1 MNNVGPVQERHAA
14 RVLAVN
20 VSGRLLLFKGGDPT
34 GSSRLWFTPG
44 GEVDPGETD
53 AEAARRELMEE
64 TGLLVDGIGPVV
76 ARGRV
81 VFPMSGVVFDQTQ
94 VYFFVQVTQDAVDLS
109 GVDDFEASTIDEFH
123 WCSVE
128 ELESSLDLFAPPGLP
143 ELLRRLLTEGHPTM
157 PILLP
162 DDLTQA
168 HR

>member
-1 MNNVGPVQERHAA
+1 MNNFGPVQERHAA

-44 GEVDPGETD
+44 GEVAPGETD

-81 VFPMSGVVFDQTQ
+81 VFPMSGVVVFDQTQ
-94 VYFFVQVTQDAVDLS
+94 VL
-109 GVDDFEASTIDEFH
+109 
-123 WCSVE
+123 
-128 ELESSLDLFAPPGLP
+128 
-143 ELLRRLLTEGHPTM
+143 LLRPGHPRRRR
-157 PILLP
+157 LV
-162 DDLTQA
+162 
-168 HR
+168 RGR